1 MPVIKRFG
9 EDRIKRHRLSE
20 TEEIVLRAVVAS
32 KAIQV
37 GDLAKQI
44 NKPQTQYL
52 RCLAVC

>member
-44 NKPQTQYL
+44 NKPQKYL